1 MPVRLRLLAPLA
13 LLLLLLG
20 AVPAA
25 AGGFVQVDGGVLR
38 FDGDGLE
45 ASSVTISDRAGTL
58 VLDEDASRMTAG
70 PGCTASADG
79 YRVTCP
85 DAGVQSIAVQVGF
98 LGSDVRIRA
107 DLPSVVRGGPGD
119 DVLVGGPADDVID
132 GGPGSDVIAGGGGA
146 DVLSGGPGQDLVTY
160 ADQIAFDGTLLP
172 RRSPVQVAIG
182 RPRFSGAPGEG
193 DTIEPDVEQVQGG
206 AGSDTFYLRDG
217 RATSVSCGGGRDTV
231 IADPR
236 DAIDTD
242 CENASVAPQPGGGR
256 MTLATLQFPFP
267 SSADRALSA
276 ISVGPPL
283 PLRHGAVV
291 LRATCPAGIGLLEMV
306 GAPPCTGLVRFTRSD
321 GVAMGAQRVRI
332 ARGASSA
339 LRLPLTS
346 SRALARRAS
355 GLTVIATALPDRG
368 HVVRT
373 LRFTVKG

>member
-1 MPVRLRLLAPLA
+1 MPVRPRLLLPLA

-25 AGGFVQVDGGVLR
+25 AGGFVQLDGAALR
-38 FDGDGLE
+38 FTGDDLE
-45 ASSVTISDRAGTL
+45 ASSVTISDRPGTL

-79 YRVTCP
+79 YHVTCP
-85 DAGVQSIAVQVGF
+85 DAGIERIVVKVGL

-107 DLPSVVRGGPGD
+107 DLPSFIQGGPGD
-119 DVLVGGPADDVID
+119 DVLIGGPANDVID
-132 GGPGSDVIAGGGGA
+132 GGPGQDIIAGGGGA

-160 ADQIAFDGTLLP
+160 DDQIASDGTLLP
-172 RRSPVQVAIG
+172 RRTGVRVAIG
-182 RPRFSGAPGEG
+182 RPGFSGAPGEG

-206 AGSDTFYLRDG
+206 DGNDTFYLRDG

-231 IADPR
+231 FADPR

-242 CENASVAPQPGGGR
+242 CENAIVAPQPGGAR
-256 MTLATLQFPFP
+256 LTLATLQFPFTG
-267 SSADRALSA
+267 SADSARSA
-276 ISVGPPL
+276 IAIGPPL
-283 PLRHGAVV
+283 PLQHGAIV
-291 LRATCPAGIGLLEMV
+291 LRATCPPGIGLLEMV
-306 GAPPCTGLVRFTRSD
+306 GAPPCSGLVRFTRSD

-332 ARGASSA
+332 ARGAA
-339 LRLPLTS
+339 ATLRLPLTS

-355 GLTVIATALPDRG
+355 GLTVVATALPDRG

-373 LRFTVKG
+373 LRFTVRG